1 MRKLWKTG
9 EVVSNILKIRCLIC
23 DEVKNEEDFHEKGN
37 SYLGKDR
44 RCKTCKIEVSKQWHL
59 DNPGHHLKKYNITL
73 EDFDNMLKK
82 QGGTCANEAC
92 TYGLDDD
99 HKLFV
104 DHCHTTNVVRG
115 LLCHWCNSAEG
126 FLKSSPEVAQGLI
139 DYMKKHNLKTNKGS

>member
-1 MRKLWKTG
+1 MRVSLMRKLWKTG

-82 QGGTCANEAC
+82 RLIRYILLMNTINTEKNRVLHKDMCEGTCC
-92 TYGLDDD
+92 
-99 HKLFV
+99 
-104 DHCHTTNVVRG
+104 
-115 LLCHWCNSAEG
+115 
-126 FLKSSPEVAQGLI
+126 
-139 DYMKKHNLKTNKGS
+139 M

>member
-1 MRKLWKTG
+1 MRVSLMRKLWKTG
-9 EVVSNILKIRCLIC
+9 EVMSNILKIRCLVC
-23 DEVKNEEDFHEKGN
+23 DEVKDEEDFHKKGN
-37 SYLGKDR
+37 SYLGRDR
-44 RCKTCKIEVSKQWHL
+44 RCSSCKKEARPAVHL
-59 DNPGHHLKKYNITL
+59 MNEYGMTL

-82 QGGTCANEAC
+82 QGGTCANQAC

-139 DYMKKHNLKTNKGS
+139 DYMKKHKLKTNKGS

>member
-23 DEVKNEEDFHEKGN
+23 DEVKDEEDFHKKGN
-37 SYLGKDR
+37 SYLGRDR
-44 RCKTCKIEVSKQWHL
+44 RCSSCKKEARPAVHL
-59 DNPGHHLKKYNITL
+59 MNEYGMTL
-73 EDFDNMLKK
+73 EDFDNMLKE
-82 QGGTCANEAC
+82 QGGTCANQAC